1 MTSIKDVEELVQASY
16 GGFGYEVSRVTGK
29 ALIITLPQAGQNFD
43 DLVVELRARGCSVNF
58 ETLADE
64 SPPKVELT
72 VHPGVHPVVLS
83 DDDDEPDSTPAG
95 VPPANDGIVSDD
107 VFTPARPHGTSRCS
121 AAGWIC
127 VMAVVL
133 LLLLFGLAAWQK
145 VAP

>member
-64 SPPKVELT
+64 SRWW
-72 VHPGVHPVVLS
+72 S
-83 DDDDEPDSTPAG
+83 
-95 VPPANDGIVSDD
+95 
-107 VFTPARPHGTSRCS
+107 
-121 AAGWIC
+121 
-127 VMAVVL
+127 
-133 LLLLFGLAAWQK
+133 
-145 VAP
+145 